1 LRQPLDPI
9 RAWVLLRE
17 DGAVFTEA
25 ALLDA
30 AGPVVFERG
39 LGYVRYIRG
48 LQVQAGQATA
58 SIQAKRVYS
67 VRLTWAMRSLDGEC
81 SCPHNFE
88 GYFCKHLVA
97 VGLAVLDADPAPVVS
112 EVEGDALRKYLD
124 ELDRA
129 VLIELVAE
137 LIARDES
144 AFRLV
149 QARAVEAGS
158 AAAVNPDELTRAV
171 STVMPR
177 GFVDYRASFDA
188 ARDVQVL
195 LDDLEALLDAGAA
208 DQVRQPLERAVTRLR
223 KVMLDADD
231 SAGVLGDAC
240 QRAAE
245 LHARA
250 CVESAPDGVKLARWL
265 MKFRV
270 ESPGWPDVTL
280 GMYASA
286 LGQRGLGMYRTELAR
301 QDALHAE
308 ADRFSRFEI
317 DRMLLELADHDGDV
331 DEAVRL
337 LSRDAEHTAY
347 GAIITRLQS
356 AERDRAVLEWVDRA
370 VGAGRLSHHGDS
382 RSNDYW
388 LAPAQVSDIYRSAG
402 RADDAIGV
410 LRDHFRRRPGPDSL
424 RLLIGAADSP
434 AAAERDRAWALT
446 TAEQDA
452 ARRGDGS
459 ALIRIAIADGDLVA
473 AWSAAEHFGAG
484 EAWRELADAS
494 ADDVP
499 FDAAQ
504 LYRPYLDK
512 LLRDANTR
520 IYPEVA
526 RTLLIMRDLYV
537 KVGEQEA
544 FRALLGE
551 LRERY
556 KRRTSLIAALDRA
569 GLRSG

>member
-1 LRQPLDPI
+1 
-9 RAWVLLRE
+9 
-17 DGAVFTEA
+17 VFTEA

-67 VRLTWAMRSLDGEC
+67 VRLTWSRRSLDGEC

-97 VGLAVLDADPAPVVS
+97 AGLAVLDADPGPVVS
-112 EVEGDALRKYLD
+112 EVEVDPLRKYLD

-158 AAAVNPDELTRAV
+158 AVAVNPDELTRAV
-171 STVMPR
+171 SMVMPR

-240 QRAAE
+240 QRAPE

-280 GMYASA
+280 EMYASA

-301 QDALHAE
+301 QDALHGD

-347 GAIITRLQS
+347 GAIIIRLQA
-356 AERDRAVLEWVDRA
+356 AERDRDVLEWVDRA

-382 RSNDYW
+382 QSNDYW

-402 RADDAIGV
+402 RVDDAIGV

>member
-1 LRQPLDPI
+1 
-9 RAWVLLRE
+9 
-17 DGAVFTEA
+17 VFTEVELA
-25 ALLDA
+25 DV
-30 AGPVVFERG
+30 AGPTIFGRG
-39 LGYVRYIRG
+39 LEYKPYISG
-48 LQVQAGQATA
+48 LQVRAEQATA
-58 SIQAKRVYS
+58 SIQGTRVYA
-67 VRLTWAMRSLDGEC
+67 VRLTWAKHSLDGEC
-81 SCPHNFE
+81 SCPHNLE
-88 GYFCKHLVA
+88 GYFCKHLVGL
-97 VGLAVLDADPAPVVS
+97 GLAVLDASTGPAGS
-112 EVEGDALRKYLD
+112 EVEAEALREYLD
-124 ELDRA
+124 GLDRA
-129 VLIELVAE
+129 VLIELVTE

-171 STVMPR
+171 SAALPH

-195 LDDLEALLDAGAA
+195 LDDLQTLLDAGAA

-223 KVMLDADD
+223 KVMLNADD

-265 MKFRV
+265 MRFRV

-280 GMYASA
+280 EMYASA
-286 LGQRGLGMYRTELAR
+286 LGPRGLGVYRTELAR
-301 QDALHAE
+301 QDALHAD

-337 LSRDAEHTAY
+337 LSHDAEHTAY
-347 GAIITRLQS
+347 GAIITRLQA
-356 AERDRAVLEWVDRA
+356 AERDPDVLEWVDRA
-370 VGAGRLSHHGDS
+370 VRAGRLSHQGDTTT
-382 RSNDYW
+382 NDYW
-388 LAPAQVSDIYRSAG
+388 LAPAKVAAIYRSAG
-402 RADDAIGV
+402 RVDDAIAV
-410 LRDHFRRRPGPDSL
+410 LREHFRRRPGPDSL
-424 RLLIGAADSP
+424 RLLTATADSPGAADR
-434 AAAERDRAWALT
+434 ERAWALT

-459 ALIRIAIADGDLVA
+459 ALIRIATAEGDLVA
-473 AWSAAEHFGAG
+473 AWSAAERFGAG
-484 EAWRELADAS
+484 DAWRELADAS

-512 LLRDANTR
+512 LLLEANTR

-526 RTLLIMRDLYV
+526 RTLLIMRDLYS
-537 KVGEQEA
+537 KVQEEEA
-544 FRALLGE
+544 FMSLLGE

-569 GLRSG
+569 GLRPG

>member
-1 LRQPLDPI
+1 M
-9 RAWVLLRE
+9 
-17 DGAVFTEA
+17 FTEA
-25 ALLDA
+25 ALVDA
-30 AGPVVFERG
+30 AGAAVFERG
-39 LGYVRYIRG
+39 LGYVRDVRG
-48 LQVQAGQATA
+48 LQVRAGQATA
-58 SIQAKRVYS
+58 SIQGTRVYA
-67 VRLTWAMRSLDGEC
+67 VRLTWARHSLDGEC
-81 SCPHNFE
+81 SCPHNLE
-88 GYFCKHLVA
+88 GYFCKHLVGL
-97 VGLAVLDADPAPVVS
+97 GLAVLDAGPGPAGS
-112 EVEGDALRKYLD
+112 EVEADALREYLD
-124 ELDRA
+124 GLDRA

-144 AFRLV
+144 AVRLV

-158 AAAVNPDELTRAV
+158 AAVNPDELTRAV
-171 STVMPR
+171 SAAMPH

-195 LDDLEALLDAGAA
+195 LDDLQTLLDAGAA

-223 KVMLDADD
+223 KVMLNADD

-265 MKFRV
+265 MKFRI

-280 GMYASA
+280 EMYASA
-286 LGQRGLGMYRTELAR
+286 LGPRGLGVYRTELAR
-301 QDALHAE
+301 QEALHADG
-308 ADRFSRFEI
+308 DRFSRFEI

-337 LSRDAEHTAY
+337 LSHDAEHTAY
-347 GAIITRLQS
+347 GAIITRLHA
-356 AERDRAVLEWVDRA
+356 AERDPEVLEWVDRA
-370 VGAGRLSHHGDS
+370 VRAGRLSHHGDTT
-382 RSNDYW
+382 SNDYW
-388 LAPAQVSDIYRSAG
+388 LAPAEVAAIYRSAG
-402 RADDAIGV
+402 RVDDAIAV

-424 RLLIGAADSP
+424 RLLTGAADSP
-434 AAAERDRAWALT
+434 GAAERERAWALT

-459 ALIRIAIADGDLVA
+459 ALLRIAIADSDLVA
-473 AWSAAEHFGAG
+473 AWSAAERFGAG
-484 EAWRELADAS
+484 DAWRELADAS

-504 LYRPYLDK
+504 LYRPYLDN

-526 RTLLIMRDLYV
+526 RTLLIMRDLYS
-537 KVGEQEA
+537 KVQEEEA
-544 FRALLGE
+544 FMALLAE

-569 GLRSG
+569 GLRPG